1 VNRPE
6 WAEDQF
12 AFTNDLVREKARTI
26 STGPLQDTETQAGP
40 VTVIDVRKW
49 AMAMM
54 FGRRFALALCLA
66 GLGTGL
72 AAAGQDGPPVSKG
85 FFPLSEVKR
94 GMMAT
99 AWTVFTGTKP
109 EPMQVE
115 ILGVLRGGRGPGH
128 DMILG
133 QLHGTKP
140 EYTGVVAGMSGS
152 PVYVGDRLLGSLS
165 YRIGQFSK
173 DPIAGITP
181 IEQMLEVK
189 DLPENAAVRP
199 SNKDIAI
206 VGHPDSLP
214 QSSETMMQAMETPL
228 VMSGFHPEAV
238 RLWQERMKGT
248 GLDLVAA
255 GGMGSGSSAPEMYR
269 AEAAASIE
277 PGEAVS
283 AQLVRGDVE
292 IAATCTVTYVDAK
305 NLLACGHPLQQLGP
319 VSLPMTETEV
329 VATLASPLNAFKIVN
344 TGREIGAF
352 TEDRDSAIK
361 GVFGAK
367 AKMIPVEVAIRSANG
382 ANKPRMVRFEVLD
395 QPLLTAQAV
404 LVSLYNSLLDSN
416 DTTTETSYHVTGRIE
431 MDGAVPGL
439 DSALSSAQDS
449 GMSFAPVDVWASGG
463 DGQPAPLMAALGA
476 AEEFNRF
483 YTNNG
488 RQGAMHAVKLDVEV
502 IPRRVSVQL
511 ESARIISSN
520 IVHAG
525 DTVTI
530 EATVRPWQQPARN
543 VRIPI
548 RLPNRLQPGSL
559 RVLISDAATLDRTL
573 DPPRLTAKQSS
584 MEAMLAQ
591 ARSQHAADR
600 IYVSLLAPETQAG
613 LSGETLTSLPLSM
626 ANALET
632 LKAGQEATLNGE
644 TAIMASDAPAG
655 GTLNGFQVL
664 TLLVE
669 AGGGVH

>member
-1 VNRPE
+1 MAAV
-6 WAEDQF
+6 
-12 AFTNDLVREKARTI
+12 LVA
-26 STGPLQDTETQAGP
+26 
-40 VTVIDVRKW
+40 
-49 AMAMM
+49 
-54 FGRRFALALCLA
+54 
-66 GLGTGL
+66 GL
-72 AAAGQDGPPVSKG
+72 AAGVGLCVAAQDGPPVSKG
-85 FFPLSEVKR
+85 FVPLSEVKR

-115 ILGVLRGGRGPGH
+115 ILGVLHGGRGPGH
-128 DMILG
+128 DMILA
-133 QLHGTKP
+133 QLHGAKP

-181 IEQMLEVK
+181 IEQMLEVR
-189 DLPENAAVRP
+189 DLPASSLSHPSDKNNDVARVRHPSSVTDLDPRSPNAR
-199 SNKDIAI
+199 DL
-206 VGHPDSLP
+206 GHPDDAGTS
-214 QSSETMMQAMETPL
+214 MMQAMETPL

-248 GLDLVAA
+248 GLDMVAA
-255 GGMGSGSSAPEMYR
+255 GGMGSSGTTEIAPEGTR
-269 AEAAASIE
+269 VL

-292 IAATCTVTYVDAK
+292 IAATCTVTYVDEK

-352 TEDRDSAIK
+352 TEDRDAAIK

-367 AKMIPVEVAIRSANG
+367 AKMIPVEVAIHSG
-382 ANKPRMVRFEVLD
+382 TGKMRMVRFEVLD
-395 QPLLTAQAV
+395 QSSLTAQAV
-404 LVSLYNSLLDSN
+404 LVALYNALLDSN
-416 DTTTETSYHVTGRIE
+416 DNAAETSYHVTGRIE
-431 MDGAVPGL
+431 MDGAETVPGAAPF
-439 DSALSSAQDS
+439 S
-449 GMSFAPVDVWASGG
+449 APVDSWASGG
-463 DGQPAPLMAALGA
+463 DMQPAPLMAALGA

-483 YTNNG
+483 YANSG
-488 RQGAMHAVKLDVEV
+488 RQGAMHALKLDVEV
-502 IPRRVSVQL
+502 IPRRVSVDL
-511 ESARIISSN
+511 ESARVISSN
-520 IVHAG
+520 IAHAG
-525 DTVTI
+525 DTIEV

-543 VRIPI
+543 VRIAVK
-548 RLPNRLQPGSL
+548 LPARLQPGSL
-559 RVLISDAATLDRTL
+559 RVLISDAGTLDRTM
-573 DPPRLTAKQSS
+573 DPPRLSAKPSS
-584 MEAMLAQ
+584 MEAALAQ

-613 LSGETLTSLPLSM
+613 VAGQTLTSLPLSM

-632 LKAGQEATLNGE
+632 LRAGQEASLSGE
-644 TAIMASDAPAG
+644 TAIVAADAAVG

-664 TLLVE
+664 TVSIE
-669 AGGGVH
+669 PGGGVH

>member
-1 VNRPE
+1 
-6 WAEDQF
+6 
-12 AFTNDLVREKARTI
+12 
-26 STGPLQDTETQAGP
+26 
-40 VTVIDVRKW
+40 
-49 AMAMM
+49 MAMI
-54 FGRRFALALCLA
+54 FGRRFALALCA
-66 GLGTGL
+66 AGL
-72 AAAGQDGPPVSKG
+72 AACAGQCGMAQNAASPDGPPVSKG
-85 FFPLSEVKR
+85 FFPLSEVKP
-94 GMMAT
+94 GMTAT
-99 AWTVFTGTKP
+99 AWTVFRGTKP

-128 DMILG
+128 DMILA
-133 QLHGTKP
+133 QLHGAKP

-199 SNKDIAI
+199 SNKDIAM
-206 VGHPDSLP
+206 VGHPDSNSLP
-214 QSSETMMQAMETPL
+214 AASETMMQAMETPL

-255 GGMGSGSSAPEMYR
+255 GGMGAGSSAPEMSR
-269 AEAAASIE
+269 ADAAAAIE

-367 AKMIPVEVAIRSANG
+367 AKMIPVEVAIRSGG
-382 ANKPRMVRFEVLD
+382 AGKPRMVRFEVLD

-416 DTTTETSYHVTGRIE
+416 ESTTETSYHVTGRIE
-431 MDGAVPGL
+431 MDGAGATST
-439 DSALSSAQDS
+439 SASNSGISSARDA
-449 GMSFAPVDVWASGG
+449 GLSFAPVDVWASGG

-488 RQGAMHAVKLDVEV
+488 RQGEMHAVKLDVEV
-502 IPRRVSVQL
+502 IPRRVSVEL

-530 EATVRPWQQPARN
+530 EATVRPWQQPAQN

-548 RLPNRLQPGSL
+548 TLPNRLQPGSL
-559 RVLISDAATLDRTL
+559 RVLISDAGTLDRTL

-584 MEAMLAQ
+584 VEAMLAQ
-591 ARSQHAADR
+591 ARSRHSADR

-644 TAIMASDAPAG
+644 TALMAADAPAG

>member
-1 VNRPE
+1 MAIGMQRLAGWRECNPTLATKTKTSRGWGTRMLRRLMAAV
-6 WAEDQF
+6 F
-12 AFTNDLVREKARTI
+12 A
-26 STGPLQDTETQAGP
+26 AG
-40 VTVIDVRKW
+40 
-49 AMAMM
+49 
-54 FGRRFALALCLA
+54 LAAGAGLCLA
-66 GLGTGL
+66 QD
-72 AAAGQDGPPVSKG
+72 AASSDGPPVSKG
-85 FFPLSEVKR
+85 FVPLSEVKR

-115 ILGVLRGGRGPGH
+115 ILGVLKGGRGPGH
-128 DMILG
+128 DMILA
-133 QLHGTKP
+133 QLHGAKA

-181 IEQMLEVK
+181 IEQMLEVR
-189 DLPENAAVRP
+189 DLPAGGQMVSVSHP
-199 SNKDIAI
+199 SDKNNDVAR
-206 VGHPDSLP
+206 VGHPGSVANLDPWSPSARDQGHPADLGT
-214 QSSETMMQAMETPL
+214 TMMQAMETPL
-228 VMSGFHPEAV
+228 VMRGFHPEAV

-248 GLDLVAA
+248 GLEMVAA
-255 GGMGSGSSAPEMYR
+255 GGMGSSSTTEIAPEGTR
-269 AEAAASIE
+269 IV

-292 IAATCTVTYVDAK
+292 IAATCTVTYVDEK

-352 TEDRDSAIK
+352 TEDRDAAIK

-367 AKMIPVEVAIRSANG
+367 AKMIPVEVAIHEADG
-382 ANKPRMVRFEVLD
+382 GKIRMVRFEVLD
-395 QPLLTAQAV
+395 QSSLTAQAV
-404 LVSLYNSLLDSN
+404 LVSLYNALLDSN
-416 DTTTETSYHVTGRIE
+416 DNAAETSYHVTGRIE
-431 MDGAVPGL
+431 MDGAGTGTGAAPF
-439 DSALSSAQDS
+439 S
-449 GMSFAPVDVWASGG
+449 APVDSWASGG
-463 DGQPAPLMAALGA
+463 DLQPAPLMAALGA

-483 YTNNG
+483 YANSE
-488 RQGAMHAVKLDVEV
+488 RQGAMHALKLNVEV
-502 IPRRVSVQL
+502 IPRRVSVEL
-511 ESARIISSN
+511 ESARVISSN
-520 IVHAG
+520 IAHAG
-525 DTVTI
+525 DTIEV

-543 VRIPI
+543 VRIPVT
-548 RLPNRLQPGSL
+548 LPARLQPGPL
-559 RVLISDAATLDRTL
+559 RVLISDAGTLDRTME
-573 DPPRLTAKQSS
+573 PPRLSAKPSS
-584 MEAMLAQ
+584 MEAALAQ

-613 LSGETLTSLPLSM
+613 VAGQTLTSLPLSV

-632 LKAGQEATLNGE
+632 LRAGQEASLNGE
-644 TAIMASDAPAG
+644 TAIVAADAAAG

-664 TLLVE
+664 TVSIDP
-669 AGGGVH
+669 GGGVH